1 MLYLCPKVFSKEIMN
16 EIQEDT
22 IDFSFY
28 FQALSKHWLLIVCM
42 AALGILGAILT
53 NALMQARYKST
64 VLMMIDRE
72 NSGRIEQISFGS
84 WTSDEDY
91 YRTQYKLLESKTL
104 LEKVYKDLNLSEIP
118 EYAGGWKELKKSLI
132 ISPITRSRLVEVTI
146 TSFDR
151 HLATQIAN
159 YLAQSF
165 AQQNI
170 KNRLSMAGEVITA
183 LESTE
188 QSPEQQELLN
198 SLPQVV
204 NSDFIKGLKNQ
215 ELAKSSELSKLLG
228 KYTEQHPEVISL
240 KKQLAS
246 IQNIIDRETRR
257 LLQSIKI
264 DLSGQF
270 SANNIRIVDEAVVPE
285 RPYRPRK
292 ILNVGIGMLAGLILG
307 VILSLL
313 SEFINQNIKSAKEVE
328 DILKLPLLGFIP
340 HEKQRKGFEDYRIML
355 KEGNVL
361 TAENIRNIRTMVSF
375 SLNAGKVKSLL
386 ITSSLQGEG
395 KSFLSSS
402 LSTAFAQAGKKVLL
416 VDGDLRRGRLH
427 RIFKISNE
435 KGLSSLWTEGQTIE
449 GTKKNIQKTDVKNL
463 SVLTSGPRP
472 ANSSELLS
480 TPILKEFIENLFNT
494 FDLVLIDCPAS
505 LPVADTFLWG
515 QIIDKAIFTVRQGK
529 TAVKSAKFALERMKQ
544 TNIKVIGCVIND
556 CHQSGTPYGEYG
568 YYRSYYNDK
577 K

>member
-1 MLYLCPKVFSKEIMN
+1 MN
-16 EIQEDT
+16 ETQEET

-28 FQALSKHWLLIVCM
+28 FQALLRHWVLIVFM
-42 AALGILGAILT
+42 TALGVAGAIFT
-53 NALMQARYKST
+53 NALMQPRYKAT

-72 NSGRIEQISFGS
+72 NAGRIEQINFAS

-104 LEKVYKDLNLSEIP
+104 LEKVYEELNLAEIP
-118 EYAGGWKELKKSLI
+118 EYSNGWKSLKDSLI
-132 ISPITRSRLVEVTI
+132 ITPITRSRLVEVTI
-146 TSFDR
+146 TSFDSC
-151 HLATQIAN
+151 LATKIAN
-159 YLAQSF
+159 NLAQSF

-215 ELAKSSELSKLLG
+215 ELAISSELSKLLG

-246 IQNIIDRETRR
+246 IQKIIDRETKR

-270 SANNIRIVDEAVVPE
+270 SANNIRIIDEAVVPE

-292 ILNVGIGMLAGLILG
+292 VLNIGIGLLVGFIFG
-307 VILSLL
+307 IVLSLL
-313 SEFINQNIKSAKEVE
+313 AELLNQTIKSSKEVE
-328 DILKLPLLGFIP
+328 DVLKLPLLGFVP
-340 HEKQRKGFEDYRIML
+340 HEKQRKGYEDYRIML

-402 LSTAFAQAGKKVLL
+402 LATAFAQAGKKVLL

-435 KGLSSLWTEGQTIE
+435 KGLSSLWTEGQTSE
-449 GTKKNIQKTDVKNL
+449 GEKKNIQKTDVKGL

-480 TPILKEFIENLFNT
+480 TPFLKEFVESLFND

-515 QIIDKAIFTVRQGK
+515 QIIDKAIFAVRQSK
-529 TAVKSAKFALERMKQ
+529 TSVKSAKFALERMKQ
-544 TNIKVIGCVIND
+544 ANIKVIGCVIND

-568 YYRSYYNDK
+568 YYKSYYTDK

>member
-1 MLYLCPKVFSKEIMN
+1 MN
-16 EIQEDT
+16 EVQEES
-22 IDFSFY
+22 IDLSFY
-28 FQALSKHWLLIVCM
+28 FQALLKHWKMIAFMLF
-42 AALGILGAILT
+42 LGVLGAILL
-53 NALMQARYKST
+53 NAWMLPRYKAT

-72 NSGRIEQISFGS
+72 NSGKIEQMSFGS
-84 WTSDEDY
+84 WASDEDY

-104 LEKVYKDLNLSEIP
+104 LEKVYNDLNLAEVP
-118 EYAGGWKELKKSLI
+118 EFATGWKALKDSLSV
-132 ISPITRSRLVEVTI
+132 SPITRSRLVEVTI
-146 TSFDR
+146 SSYDNY
-151 HLATQIAN
+151 LATSIAN

-165 AQQNI
+165 ASQNI

-215 ELAKSSELSKLLG
+215 ELEKLSELSLLLG
-228 KYTEQHPEVISL
+228 KYTDNHPEVISL

-246 IQNIIDRETRR
+246 IQKIIDRETKR

-270 SANNIRIVDEAVVPE
+270 SANNIRIIDEAVVPE
-285 RPYRPRK
+285 KPYMPRK
-292 ILNVGIGMLAGLILG
+292 KLNVAIGIAAGLILG
-307 VILSLL
+307 IIVSLL
-313 SEFINQNIKSAKEVE
+313 AEFLNQTIKSTKEVE
-328 DILKLPLLGFIP
+328 DILKLPLLGFVP

-355 KEGNVL
+355 KPGNVL

-416 VDGDLRRGRLH
+416 IDGDLRRGRLH
-427 RIFKISNE
+427 RIFKLSNE
-435 KGLSSLWTEGQTIE
+435 KGLSSLWAEDQTIE
-449 GTKKNIQKTDVKNL
+449 GAKKNIQKTDVKDL
-463 SVLTSGPRP
+463 FVLTSGPRP

-480 TPILKEFIENLFNT
+480 TPVLKEFIGNLMNT
-494 FDLVLIDCPAS
+494 YDLVLIDCPAS

-544 TNIKVIGCVIND
+544 TNIKVFGCVIND

-568 YYRSYYNDK
+568 YYKSYYQDK
-577 K
+577 KDN

>member
-1 MLYLCPKVFSKEIMN
+1 MN
-16 EIQEDT
+16 ETQEET
-22 IDFSFY
+22 IDLSFY
-28 FQALSKHWLLIVCM
+28 FQALLKHWRLILFMIFIGV
-42 AALGILGAILT
+42 AGAVLA
-53 NALMQARYKST
+53 NALIQPRYKAT

-72 NSGRIEQISFGS
+72 NSGRIEQVSFGS

-104 LEKVYKDLNLSEIP
+104 LEKVYRDLNLAEVP
-118 EYAGGWKELKKSLI
+118 EFAKGWKSLKKNLSV
-132 ISPITRSRLVEVTI
+132 SPITRSRLVEVTVS
-146 TSFDR
+146 SFDKR
-151 HLATQIAN
+151 LATSITN
-159 YLAQSF
+159 YLAKSF
-165 AQQNI
+165 ASQNI

-204 NSDFIKGLKNQ
+204 NSEFINGLNNQ
-215 ELAKSSELSKLLG
+215 ELAKSSELSRLLG

-246 IQNIIDRETRR
+246 IQRIIDRETKR

-270 SANNIRIVDEAVVPE
+270 SANNIRIIDEAIVPE
-285 RPYRPRK
+285 RPYMPRK
-292 ILNVGIGMLAGLILG
+292 VLNIAIGLAAGLLLG
-307 VILSLL
+307 IIFSLL
-313 SEFINQNIKSAKEVE
+313 AEFMNQTVKSAKEIE
-328 DILKLPLLGFIP
+328 DVLKLPLLGFVP

-355 KEGNVL
+355 KTGNVL
-361 TAENIRNIRTMVSF
+361 TAENIRNIRTMISF

-386 ITSSLQGEG
+386 VTSSLQGEG

-402 LSTAFAQAGKKVLL
+402 LSAAFAQVGKKVLL
-416 VDGDLRRGRLH
+416 IDGDLRRGRLH
-427 RIFKISNE
+427 RIFKLSNE
-435 KGLSSLWTEGQTIE
+435 KGLSSLWTEGQTLE
-449 GTKKNIQKTDVKNL
+449 GTKKNIQKTDVKDL
-463 SVLTSGPRP
+463 FVLTSGARP

-480 TPILKEFIENLFNT
+480 TPILKEFIE
-494 FDLVLIDCPAS
+494 DLMNSYDLIIIDCPAS

-515 QIIDKAIFTVRQGK
+515 QIVDKAIFTVRQGK
-529 TAVKSAKFALERMKQ
+529 TSIKSAKFALERMKH
-544 TNIKVIGCVIND
+544 TNIKVFGCVIND

-568 YYRSYYNDK
+568 YYKSYYNDK

>member
-1 MLYLCPKVFSKEIMN
+1 MN
-16 EIQEDT
+16 EIQQEET

-28 FQALSKHWLLIVCM
+28 FQAILKHWRLICFM
-42 AALGILGAILT
+42 LFLGLLGAVLV
-53 NALMQARYKST
+53 NALMQPRYKAM

-72 NSGRIEQISFGS
+72 NSGRIEQMPFGS

-104 LEKVYKDLNLSEIP
+104 LEKVYKDLNLAEVP
-118 EYAGGWKELKKSLI
+118 EFEKGWKSLKDSLS
-132 ISPITRSRLVEVTI
+132 ISPITRSRLVEVTV
-146 TSFDR
+146 SSYDNQ
-151 HLATQIAN
+151 LAAKMTN
-159 YLAQSF
+159 YLAESF
-165 AQQNI
+165 ATQNI
-170 KNRLSMAGEVITA
+170 KNRLSMAGEVIAA

-198 SLPQVV
+198 SLPQIV

-215 ELAKSSELSKLLG
+215 ELEKSSELSRLLG

-246 IQNIIDRETRR
+246 IREIIDRETKR

-270 SANNIRIVDEAVVPE
+270 SANNIRIIDYAVVPE
-285 RPYRPRK
+285 KPYRPRK
-292 ILNVGIGMLAGLILG
+292 LLNIAIGLAAGLLLG
-307 VILSLL
+307 IIFSLL
-313 SEFINQNIKSAKEVE
+313 AEFLSQTVKSAKEVE
-328 DILKLPLLGFIP
+328 DVLKLPLLGFIP
-340 HEKQRKGFEDYRIML
+340 HEKQRKDFEDYRIML

-361 TAENIRNIRTMVSF
+361 TAENIKNIRTMLSF
-375 SLNAGKVKSLL
+375 SLNAGKIKSLL

-395 KSFLSSS
+395 KSFISSS
-402 LSTAFAQAGKKVLL
+402 LSAAFAQTGKKVLL

-427 RIFKISNE
+427 RIFKIANE
-435 KGLSSLWTEGQTIE
+435 NGLSSLWTEGQTLD
-449 GTKKNIQKTDVKNL
+449 GAKKNIQKTDVKNL
-463 SVLTSGPRP
+463 FVLTSGPRP

-480 TPILKEFIENLFNT
+480 TPILKEFIESLYDS
-494 FDLVLIDCPAS
+494 FDMILIDCPAS

-515 QIIDKAIFTVRQGK
+515 QIIDKAVFTVRQGK
-529 TAVKSAKFALERMKQ
+529 TSVKSAKFALERMKQ
-544 TNIKVIGCVIND
+544 ANIKVIGCVIND

-568 YYRSYYNDK
+568 YYKSYYNDK
-577 K
+577 

>member
-1 MLYLCPKVFSKEIMN
+1 MN
-16 EIQEDT
+16 ETQEESFDL
-22 IDFSFY
+22 SFY
-28 FQALSKHWLLIVCM
+28 FQALRKHWSLILFMFLLGV
-42 AALGILGAILT
+42 AGAVLA
-53 NALMQARYKST
+53 NALIQPRYKAT

-104 LEKVYKDLNLSEIP
+104 LEKVYRDLNLGEIP
-118 EYAGGWKELKKSLI
+118 EFSAGWKILKKRLS
-132 ISPITRSRLVEVTI
+132 ISPINRSRLVEVTVSSYDKI
-146 TSFDR
+146 
-151 HLATQIAN
+151 LAAKIAN

-165 AQQNI
+165 AAQNI

-204 NSDFIKGLKNQ
+204 NSDFIKGLKSQ
-215 ELAKSSELSKLLG
+215 ELAKSSELSHLLG
-228 KYTEQHPEVISL
+228 KYTHNHPEVLSL
-240 KKQLAS
+240 KKQLDS
-246 IQNIIDRETRR
+246 IQQIIDRETKR

-270 SANNIRIVDEAVVPE
+270 SANNIRIIDEAIIPE
-285 RPYRPRK
+285 RPYMPRK
-292 ILNVGIGMLAGLILG
+292 MLNIAIGLAAGLILG
-307 VILSLL
+307 IIFSLL
-313 SEFINQNIKSAKEVE
+313 AEFLNQTIKSAKEVE

-355 KEGNVL
+355 KEGNIL
-361 TAENIRNIRTMVSF
+361 TAENIRNIRTMLSF

-386 ITSSLQGEG
+386 VTSSLQGEG

-402 LSTAFAQAGKKVLL
+402 LSAAFAQVGKKVLL
-416 VDGDLRRGRLH
+416 IDGDLRRGRLH
-427 RIFKISNE
+427 RIFKLSNE

-449 GTKKNIQKTDVKNL
+449 RAKKNIQKTDVKDL
-463 SVLTSGPRP
+463 FVLTSGARP

-480 TPILKEFIENLFNT
+480 TPILKEFIE
-494 FDLVLIDCPAS
+494 DLMDSYDLIIIDCPAS

-515 QIIDKAIFTVRQGK
+515 QIVDKAIFTVRQGK
-529 TAVKSAKFALERMKQ
+529 TSIKSAKFALERMKQ
-544 TNIKVIGCVIND
+544 TNIKVFGCIIND

-568 YYRSYYNDK
+568 YYKSYYHDK

>member
-1 MLYLCPKVFSKEIMN
+1 MN

>member
-1 MLYLCPKVFSKEIMN
+1 MN
-16 EIQEDT
+16 DIQREET

-28 FQALSKHWLLIVCM
+28 FQIILKHWRLICFM
-42 AALGILGAILT
+42 LFFSLLGAILT
-53 NALMQARYKST
+53 NALMRPRYKAT

-72 NSGRIEQISFGS
+72 NSGRIEQTPFGS
-84 WTSDEDY
+84 WASDEDY

-104 LEKVYKDLNLSEIP
+104 LEKVCADLNLTEVSEFSK
-118 EYAGGWKELKKSLI
+118 GWKSLKESLSV
-132 ISPITRSRLVEVTI
+132 SPITRSRLVEVAV
-146 TSFDR
+146 TSYDR
-151 HLATQIAN
+151 QLATKIAN
-159 YLAQSF
+159 YLAKSF
-165 AQQNI
+165 AAQNI

-198 SLPQVV
+198 SLPQIV
-204 NSDFIKGLKNQ
+204 NSDFIKSLKSQ
-215 ELAKSSELSKLLG
+215 ELTKSSELSRLLG
-228 KYTEQHPEVISL
+228 KYTDQHPEVISL
-240 KKQLAS
+240 KKQLDA
-246 IQNIIDRETRR
+246 IQKIIDRETKR

-270 SANNIRIVDEAVVPE
+270 SANNIRIIDEAVIPE

-292 ILNVGIGMLAGLILG
+292 LLNIAIGLAAGLILG
-307 VILSLL
+307 IIFSLL
-313 SEFINQNIKSAKEVE
+313 YEFLSQTIKSAKEVE
-328 DILKLPLLGFIP
+328 EDLKLPLLGFVP
-340 HEKQRKGFEDYRIML
+340 HEKQRKDFEDYRIML

-361 TAENIRNIRTMVSF
+361 TAENIRNIRTMLSF

-402 LSTAFAQAGKKVLL
+402 LATAFAQVGKKVLL

-427 RIFKISNE
+427 RIFKLSNE

-449 GTKKNIQKTDVKNL
+449 GVKKNIQKTDVKDL
-463 SVLTSGPRP
+463 FVLTSGPRP

-480 TPILKEFIENLFNT
+480 TPVLKDFVSSLISDY
-494 FDLVLIDCPAS
+494 DLVLIDCPAS

-515 QIIDKAIFTVRQGK
+515 QIIDKAVFAVRQGK
-529 TAVKSAKFALERMKQ
+529 TSVKSAKFAVERMKQ
-544 TNIKVIGCVIND
+544 ANVKIVGCVIND
-556 CHQSGTPYGEYG
+556 CYQSGTPYGEYG
-568 YYRSYYNDK
+568 YYKSYYNEEK
-577 K
+577 

>member
-1 MLYLCPKVFSKEIMN
+1 MN
-16 EIQEDT
+16 ETQEEN

-28 FQALSKHWLLIVCM
+28 FQALLKHWLLIVCM
-42 AALGILGAILT
+42 IILGILGAVLT
-53 NALMQARYKST
+53 NALMLPRYKAT

-72 NSGRIEQISFGS
+72 NAGRIEQMAFGS

-104 LEKVYKDLNLSEIP
+104 LEKVCRDLNLEEVP
-118 EYAGGWKELKKSLI
+118 EYSKGWKDLKKSLSV
-132 ISPITRSRLVEVTI
+132 SPVVRSRLVEIII
-146 TSFDR
+146 TSYDNR
-151 HLATQIAN
+151 LAAQIAN
-159 YLAQSF
+159 YLAKSF

-198 SLPQVV
+198 SLPQIV

-215 ELAKSSELSKLLG
+215 ELEKSSELSRLLG
-228 KYTEQHPEVISL
+228 KYTEQHPEVISI

-246 IQNIIDRETRR
+246 IQQIIDRETKR

-270 SANNIRIVDEAVVPE
+270 SANNIRIIDEAVVPE
-285 RPYRPRK
+285 KPYRPRK
-292 ILNVGIGMLAGLILG
+292 LLNIAIGLVVGVILG

-313 SEFINQNIKSAKEVE
+313 AELINQTVKSSKEIE
-328 DILKLPLLGFIP
+328 DILKLPLLGFVP
-340 HEKQRKGFEDYRIML
+340 HEKQRKGYEDYRIML

-395 KSFLSSS
+395 KSFISSS
-402 LSTAFAQAGKKVLL
+402 LATAFAQAGKKVLL

-427 RIFKISNE
+427 RIFKMSNE
-435 KGLSSLWTEGQTIE
+435 KGLSSLWTEGQTLE
-449 GTKKNIQKTDVKNL
+449 GAKKNIQKSDVKGL

-480 TPILKEFIENLFNT
+480 TPILKEFVESLFND

-515 QIIDKAIFTVRQGK
+515 QIIDKAVFTVRQGK

-544 TNIKVIGCVIND
+544 TNIKVIGCIIND

-568 YYRSYYNDK
+568 YYKSYYTDK

>member
-1 MLYLCPKVFSKEIMN
+1 MDKIEQEEI
-16 EIQEDT
+16 

-28 FQALSKHWLLIVCM
+28 FQAALKHWRLVVFMLF
-42 AALGILGAILT
+42 LGILGAVLV
-53 NALMQARYKST
+53 NALMQPRYKAT

-72 NSGRIEQISFGS
+72 NAGRIDQTPFGS

-118 EYAGGWKELKKSLI
+118 EFSKGWKSLKDSL
-132 ISPITRSRLVEVTI
+132 SVTPITRSRLVEVTVK
-146 TSFDR
+146 SYDK
-151 HLATQIAN
+151 HLATKTAN
-159 YLAQSF
+159 YLAKSF
-165 AQQNI
+165 AAQNI

-215 ELAKSSELSKLLG
+215 ELAKSSELSLLLG

-240 KKQLAS
+240 KKQLAT
-246 IQNIIDRETRR
+246 IQKIIDRETKR

-270 SANNIRIVDEAVVPE
+270 SANNIRIIDEAIAPE
-285 RPYRPRK
+285 KPYRPRK
-292 ILNVGIGMLAGLILG
+292 LLNILIGLAAGFVLGIIF
-307 VILSLL
+307 SLL
-313 SEFINQNIKSAKEVE
+313 AEFLNQTIKSAKEVE
-328 DILKLPLLGFIP
+328 EVLKLPLLGFIP

-361 TAENIRNIRTMVSF
+361 TAENVRNIRTMLSF
-375 SLNAGKVKSLL
+375 SLNAGKIKNLL

-416 VDGDLRRGRLH
+416 IDGDLRRGRLH
-427 RIFKISNE
+427 RIFKLSNE
-435 KGLSSLWTEGQTIE
+435 NGLSSLWTEGQTLE
-449 GTKKNIQKTDVKNL
+449 GAKKNIQKTDVKDL
-463 SVLTSGPRP
+463 FVLTSGPRP

-480 TPILKEFIENLFNT
+480 TPVLKEFIESLQNSY
-494 FDLVLIDCPAS
+494 DLILIDCPAS

-515 QIIDKAIFTVRQGK
+515 QIIDKAVFAVRQGK
-529 TAVKSAKFALERMKQ
+529 TPVKSAKFALERMKQ

-568 YYRSYYNDK
+568 YYKSYYNEK
-577 K
+577 

>member
-1 MLYLCPKVFSKEIMN
+1 MN
-16 EIQEDT
+16 EIQQEEN

-28 FQALSKHWLLIVCM
+28 FQAFLKHWRLIVFM
-42 AALGILGAILT
+42 IFFGLLGAILA
-53 NALMQARYKST
+53 NVLIQPRYKST

-72 NSGRIEQISFGS
+72 NSGRIEQVSLGS

-104 LEKVYKDLNLSEIP
+104 LEKVYRDLNLAEVP
-118 EYAGGWKELKKSLI
+118 EFSTGWKALKKNLTVA
-132 ISPITRSRLVEVTI
+132 PITRSRLVEISVTSYDNQLSTKI
-146 TSFDR
+146 T
-151 HLATQIAN
+151 N
-159 YLAQSF
+159 YLAKSF
-165 AQQNI
+165 AAQNI

-215 ELAKSSELSKLLG
+215 ELAKSSELSRLLG
-228 KYTEQHPEVISL
+228 KYTDQHPEVISL

-246 IQNIIDRETRR
+246 IQQIIDRETKR

-270 SANNIRIVDEAVVPE
+270 SANNVRIIDEAIIPE
-285 RPYRPRK
+285 KPYMPRK
-292 ILNVGIGMLAGLILG
+292 LINIAIGLAAGLILG
-307 VILSLL
+307 IIFSLL
-313 SEFINQNIKSAKEVE
+313 AEFLNQTIKSSKEIE
-328 DILKLPLLGFIP
+328 DILKLPLLGFVP

-402 LSTAFAQAGKKVLL
+402 LAAAFAQAGKKVLL
-416 VDGDLRRGRLH
+416 IDGDLRRGRLH
-427 RIFKISNE
+427 RIFKLSNE
-435 KGLSSLWTEGQTIE
+435 KGLSSLWMEGQTLE
-449 GTKKNIQKTDVKNL
+449 GAKKNIQKTDVKDL
-463 SVLTSGPRP
+463 FVLTSGARP

-480 TPILKEFIENLFNT
+480 TPVLKEFIENLISSY
-494 FDLVLIDCPAS
+494 DLVLIDCPAS

-515 QIIDKAIFTVRQGK
+515 QIVDKAIFTVRQGK
-529 TAVKSAKFALERMKQ
+529 TSVKSAKFALERMKQ
-544 TNIKVIGCVIND
+544 ANIKVVGCVIND
-556 CHQSGTPYGEYG
+556 CHQSGTPYDEYG
-568 YYRSYYNDK
+568 YYKSYYNDAK
-577 K
+577 

>member
-1 MLYLCPKVFSKEIMN
+1 MK
-16 EIQEDT
+16 EIQEEN

-28 FQALSKHWLLIVCM
+28 LQAVLKHWMLILIMICLG
-42 AALGILGAILT
+42 ALGAVFV
-53 NALMQARYKST
+53 NAFVQPRYKAT

-72 NSGRIEQISFGS
+72 NSGRIEQMSFGS

-104 LEKVYKDLNLSEIP
+104 LEKVYNDLNLAEIP
-118 EYAGGWKELKKSLI
+118 EFASSWKTLRGSL
-132 ISPITRSRLVEVTI
+132 SVTPITRSRLVEVTI
-146 TSFDR
+146 SSFDNV
-151 HLATQIAN
+151 LAAKIAN
-159 YLAQSF
+159 YLAKSF
-165 AQQNI
+165 ATQNI

-215 ELAKSSELSKLLG
+215 ELAKSSELSLLLG
-228 KYTEQHPEVISL
+228 KYTDQHPEVISV

-246 IQNIIDRETRR
+246 IQKIIDRETKR

-270 SANNIRIVDEAVVPE
+270 SANNVRIIDEAVVPE
-285 RPYRPRK
+285 VPYMPRT
-292 ILNVGIGMLAGLILG
+292 ILNVAIGLVAGLILG
-307 VILSLL
+307 IVLSLL
-313 SEFINQNIKSAKEVE
+313 AEFINQTIKSSKEVE
-328 DILKLPLLGFIP
+328 DVLKLPLLGFVP

-355 KEGNVL
+355 KTGNVL

-375 SLNAGKVKSLL
+375 SLNAGKVRSLL

-402 LSTAFAQAGKKVLL
+402 LAAAFAQAGKKVLL
-416 VDGDLRRGRLH
+416 IDGDLRRGRLH
-427 RIFKISNE
+427 RIFKLSNE
-435 KGLSSLWTEGQTIE
+435 KGLSSLWTEGQTLE
-449 GTKKNIQKTDVKNL
+449 GAKKNIQKTDVKDL
-463 SVLTSGPRP
+463 FVLTSGPRP

-480 TPILKEFIENLFNT
+480 TPVLREFIESLTNS

-515 QIIDKAIFTVRQGK
+515 QIIDKAIFAVRQGK
-529 TAVKSAKFALERMKQ
+529 TSIKSAKFALERMKQ
-544 TNIKVIGCVIND
+544 TNIKVFGCVIND

>member
-1 MLYLCPKVFSKEIMN
+1 MDNQKE
-16 EIQEDT
+16 ET
-22 IDFSFY
+22 IDFNFY
-28 FQALSKHWLLIVCM
+28 FQAILKHWSLISFMLFFGV
-42 AALGILGAILT
+42 LGAVLV
-53 NALMQARYKST
+53 NALVQPRYKST

-72 NSGRIEQISFGS
+72 NSGRIEQMNFGS

-104 LEKVYKDLNLSEIP
+104 LEKVYKDLNLSEVP
-118 EYAGGWKELKKSLI
+118 EFAKGWKILKKNLST
-132 ISPITRSRLVEVTI
+132 SPIVRSRLVEVTV
-146 TSFDR
+146 SSYDKV
-151 HLATQIAN
+151 LAARIAN
-159 YLAQSF
+159 YLAKSF
-165 AQQNI
+165 AEQNI
-170 KNRLSMAGEVITA
+170 KNRLYMAGEVIAA

-198 SLPQVV
+198 SLPQIV

-215 ELAKSSELSKLLG
+215 ELAKSSELSLLLG

-246 IQNIIDRETRR
+246 IQKIIDRETKR

-270 SANNIRIVDEAVVPE
+270 SANNIRVIDEAVIPE
-285 RPYRPRK
+285 KPYMPRK
-292 ILNVGIGMLAGLILG
+292 ALNIAIGLAAGLILG
-307 VILSLL
+307 IIFSLL
-313 SEFINQNIKSAKEVE
+313 AEFISQTIKSAKEIEEV
-328 DILKLPLLGFIP
+328 LKLPLLGFVP

-355 KEGNVL
+355 KTGNVL
-361 TAENIRNIRTMVSF
+361 TAENVRNIRTMLSF
-375 SLNAGKVKSLL
+375 SLNAGKIKTLL

-402 LSTAFAQAGKKVLL
+402 LAAAFAQAGKKVLL
-416 VDGDLRRGRLH
+416 IDGDLRRGRLH
-427 RIFKISNE
+427 RIFKLSNE
-435 KGLSSLWTEGQTIE
+435 KGLSSLWTEGQTLE
-449 GTKKNIQKTDVKNL
+449 GAKKNIQKTDVKDL
-463 SVLTSGPRP
+463 FVLTSGARP

-480 TPILKEFIENLFNT
+480 TPILKEFIESLT
-494 FDLVLIDCPAS
+494 SSYDLVLIDCPAS

-515 QIIDKAIFTVRQGK
+515 QIIDKAVFTVRQGK
-529 TAVKSAKFALERMKQ
+529 TSVKSAKFALERMKQ
-544 TNIKVIGCVIND
+544 TNIKVVGCVIND

>member
-1 MLYLCPKVFSKEIMN
+1 MN
-16 EIQEDT
+16 ETREEN

-28 FQALSKHWLLIVCM
+28 FQALLKHWLLIVCM
-42 AALGILGAILT
+42 LILGVLGAVLT
-53 NALMQARYKST
+53 NALMQSRYKAT

-72 NSGRIEQISFGS
+72 NAGRIEQINFAS

-104 LEKVYKDLNLSEIP
+104 LEKVYSDLNLSEIP
-118 EYAGGWKELKKSLI
+118 EFSKGWKALKNRLF
-132 ISPITRSRLVEVTI
+132 ISPITRSRLVEVSV
-146 TSFDR
+146 TSYDSR
-151 HLATQIAN
+151 LATQIAN

-170 KNRLSMAGEVITA
+170 KNRLSMASEVITA

-215 ELAKSSELSKLLG
+215 ELTISSELSKLLG

-246 IQNIIDRETRR
+246 IQKIIDRETKR

-270 SANNIRIVDEAVVPE
+270 SANNIRIIDEAVVPE

-292 ILNVGIGMLAGLILG
+292 VLNIGIGLLAGLILG
-307 VILSLL
+307 IVLSLL
-313 SEFINQNIKSAKEVE
+313 AELINQTIKSSNEVE
-328 DILKLPLLGFIP
+328 GILKLPLLGFIP
-340 HEKQRKGFEDYRIML
+340 HEKQRKGYEDYRIML

-402 LSTAFAQAGKKVLL
+402 LATAFAQAGKKVLL

-435 KGLSSLWTEGQTIE
+435 KGLSSLWTEGQTPE
-449 GTKKNIQKTDVKNL
+449 GAKKNIQKTDVKGL

-480 TPILKEFIENLFNT
+480 TPILKEFVESLFND

-515 QIIDKAIFTVRQGK
+515 QIIDKAVFTVRQGK

-568 YYRSYYNDK
+568 YYKSYYADK

>member
-1 MLYLCPKVFSKEIMN
+1 MN
-16 EIQEDT
+16 ENQEET

-28 FQALSKHWLLIVCM
+28 IQALLKHWRLILCM
-42 AALGILGAILT
+42 LFVGILGAVLT
-53 NALMQARYKST
+53 NALMQPRYKAT

-72 NSGRIEQISFGS
+72 NSGRIEQTPFGS

-104 LEKVYKDLNLSEIP
+104 LEKVYKELDLSEVPEFALGWKSLRKNLSI
-118 EYAGGWKELKKSLI
+118 A
-132 ISPITRSRLVEVTI
+132 PITRSRLVEVTVS
-146 TSFDR
+146 SFDKY
-151 HLATQIAN
+151 LATRIAN
-159 YLAQSF
+159 YLAKSF

-198 SLPQVV
+198 SLPQIV

-215 ELAKSSELSKLLG
+215 ELVKSSELSRLLG

-246 IQNIIDRETRR
+246 IQKIIDRETKR

-270 SANNIRIVDEAVVPE
+270 SANNIRIIDEAVVPE
-285 RPYRPRK
+285 KPYMPRK
-292 ILNVGIGMLAGLILG
+292 LLNIGIGILAGLILG
-307 VILSLL
+307 IIISFLA
-313 SEFINQNIKSAKEVE
+313 EFINQTVKSSKEVE
-328 DILKLPLLGFIP
+328 DVLKLPLLGFIP

-361 TAENIRNIRTMVSF
+361 TAENIRNIRTMISF

-395 KSFLSSS
+395 KSFISSS
-402 LSTAFAQAGKKVLL
+402 LATAFAQAGKKVLL
-416 VDGDLRRGRLH
+416 IDGDLRRGRLH

-435 KGLSSLWTEGQTIE
+435 KGLSSLWTEGQTLE
-449 GTKKNIQKTDVKNL
+449 GAKKNIQKTDVKNL

-480 TPILKEFIENLFNT
+480 TPILKEFIESLFND

-515 QIIDKAIFTVRQGK
+515 QIVDKAIFTVRQGK
-529 TAVKSAKFALERMKQ
+529 TSVKSAKFALERMKQ

-568 YYRSYYNDK
+568 YYKSYYTDK

>member
-1 MLYLCPKVFSKEIMN
+1 MS
-16 EIQEDT
+16 EIQQEEN

-28 FQALSKHWLLIVCM
+28 FQAILKHWRLIVFM
-42 AALGILGAILT
+42 LFFGFLGAILV
-53 NALMQARYKST
+53 NALMQPRYKAT

-72 NSGRIEQISFGS
+72 NSGKIDQVPFGS

-104 LEKVYKDLNLSEIP
+104 LEKVHKDLNLAEVP
-118 EYAGGWKELKKSLI
+118 EFSKGWKSLKNSLSV
-132 ISPITRSRLVEVTI
+132 SPITRSRLVEVTVK
-146 TSFDR
+146 SYDGQ
-151 HLATQIAN
+151 LAAKTAN
-159 YLAQSF
+159 YLAKSF
-165 AQQNI
+165 AAQNI
-170 KNRLSMAGEVITA
+170 KNRLSMAGEVISA

-198 SLPQVV
+198 SLPQIV

-215 ELAKSSELSKLLG
+215 ELAKSSELSRLLG
-228 KYTEQHPEVISL
+228 KYTDQHPEVISL
-240 KKQLAS
+240 KQQLAA
-246 IQNIIDRETRR
+246 IRQIIDRETKR

-270 SANNIRIVDEAVVPE
+270 SANNIRIIDEAIVPE
-285 RPYRPRK
+285 KPYRPRK
-292 ILNVGIGMLAGLILG
+292 LLNIAIGLAIGLILG
-307 VILSLL
+307 IIFSLFAEFLS
-313 SEFINQNIKSAKEVE
+313 QTVKSTKEVE
-328 DILKLPLLGFIP
+328 EVLKLPLLGFVP

-361 TAENIRNIRTMVSF
+361 TAENIRNIRTMLSF
-375 SLNAGKVKSLL
+375 SLNAGKIKSLL

-402 LSTAFAQAGKKVLL
+402 LSAAFAQAGKKVLL

-427 RIFKISNE
+427 RIFKLSNE
-435 KGLSSLWTEGQTIE
+435 KGLSSLWTEGQTLE
-449 GTKKNIQKTDVKNL
+449 GAKKNIQKTDVKDL
-463 SVLTSGPRP
+463 FVLTSGPRP

-480 TPILKEFIENLFNT
+480 TPILKEFIEGLQNS
-494 FDLVLIDCPAS
+494 FDLILIDCPAS

-515 QIIDKAIFTVRQGK
+515 QIIDKAVFTVKQGK
-529 TAVKSAKFALERMKQ
+529 TSVKSAKFALERMKQ
-544 TNIKVIGCVIND
+544 TNIKIIGCIIND

-568 YYRSYYNDK
+568 YYKSYYNDK
-577 K
+577 

>member
-1 MLYLCPKVFSKEIMN
+1 MN
-16 EIQEDT
+16 EIQQEET

-28 FQALSKHWLLIVCM
+28 FQALLKHWGLIAFIAFLGLLCAVSV
-42 AALGILGAILT
+42 
-53 NALMQARYKST
+53 NSLMRSRYKAT

-72 NSGRIEQISFGS
+72 NSGRIEQMSFGS
-84 WTSDEDY
+84 WASDEDY

-104 LEKVYKDLNLSEIP
+104 LEKVHKDLNLTEIP
-118 EYAGGWKELKKSLI
+118 EFSSGWKSLKRSLS
-132 ISPITRSRLVEVTI
+132 ISPVTRSRLVEVTI
-146 TSFDR
+146 SSYDNL
-151 HLATQIAN
+151 LAAKIVN
-159 YLAQSF
+159 YLAKSF
-165 AQQNI
+165 AAQNI
-170 KNRLSMAGEVITA
+170 KNRLSMAGEVIAA
-183 LESTE
+183 LDSTE

-198 SLPQVV
+198 SLPQIV

-246 IQNIIDRETRR
+246 IQQIIDRETKR

-270 SANNIRIVDEAVVPE
+270 SANNIRIIDEAVVPE
-285 RPYRPRK
+285 NPYRPRK
-292 ILNVGIGMLAGLILG
+292 ILNLAIGLAAGLLLG

-313 SEFINQNIKSAKEVE
+313 AEFLSQTVKSAKEVE
-328 DILKLPLLGFIP
+328 EILKLPLLGFVP

-361 TAENIRNIRTMVSF
+361 TAENIRNIRTMLSF

-395 KSFLSSS
+395 KSFISSS
-402 LSTAFAQAGKKVLL
+402 LATAFAQAGKKVLL
-416 VDGDLRRGRLH
+416 IDGDLRRGRLH
-427 RIFKISNE
+427 RIFKLSND
-435 KGLSSLWTEGQTIE
+435 KGLSSLWTEEQTLE

-463 SVLTSGPRP
+463 FILISGPRP

-480 TPILKEFIENLFNT
+480 TPVLKDFIDSLTNSY
-494 FDLVLIDCPAS
+494 DLILIDCPAS

-515 QIIDKAIFTVRQGK
+515 QIVDKAVFAIKQNK
-529 TAVKSAKFALERMKQ
+529 TTIKSAKFALERMKQ
-544 TNIKVIGCVIND
+544 ANIKIIGCVIND
-556 CHQSGTPYGEYG
+556 CRQSGTPYGEYG
-568 YYRSYYNDK
+568 YYKSYYNEK
-577 K
+577 

>member
-1 MLYLCPKVFSKEIMN
+1 MDKIE
-16 EIQEDT
+16 QEET

-28 FQALSKHWLLIVCM
+28 FQTVFKHWRLVVFVLF
-42 AALGILGAILT
+42 LGIVGAVLV
-53 NALMQARYKST
+53 NALMQPRYKAT

-72 NSGRIEQISFGS
+72 NSGRMDQTPFGS

-104 LEKVYKDLNLSEIP
+104 LEKVYKDLNLSEVP
-118 EYAGGWKELKKSLI
+118 EFSKGWKSLKDNLS
-132 ISPITRSRLVEVTI
+132 ISPITRSRLVEVTVK
-146 TSFDR
+146 SYDKQ
-151 HLATQIAN
+151 LAAKTAN
-159 YLAQSF
+159 YLAKSF
-165 AQQNI
+165 AAQNI

-198 SLPQVV
+198 SLPQIV

-215 ELAKSSELSKLLG
+215 ELAKSSELSLLLG
-228 KYTEQHPEVISL
+228 KYTEQHPEVVSL
-240 KKQLAS
+240 KKQLEA
-246 IQNIIDRETRR
+246 IQKIIDRETKR

-270 SANNIRIVDEAVVPE
+270 SANNIRIIDEAIVPD
-285 RPYRPRK
+285 RPYKPHK
-292 ILNVGIGMLAGLILG
+292 LLNIIIGLATGLVLGIIF
-307 VILSLL
+307 SLL
-313 SEFINQNIKSAKEVE
+313 AEFLNQTIKSAKEVE
-328 DILKLPLLGFIP
+328 EVLKLPLLGFVP

-361 TAENIRNIRTMVSF
+361 TAENIRNIRTMLSF
-375 SLNAGKVKSLL
+375 SLNAGKVKNLL

-395 KSFLSSS
+395 KSFISSS
-402 LSTAFAQAGKKVLL
+402 LSAAFAQAGKKVLL

-427 RIFKISNE
+427 RIFKLSNE
-435 KGLSSLWTEGQTIE
+435 KGLSSLWTEGQTLE
-449 GTKKNIQKTDVKNL
+449 SAKKNIQKTDVKDL
-463 SVLTSGPRP
+463 FVLTSGPRP

-480 TPILKEFIENLFNT
+480 TPVLKDFIESLQSS
-494 FDLVLIDCPAS
+494 FDLIFIDCPAS

-515 QIIDKAIFTVRQGK
+515 QIIDKAVFAVRQGK
-529 TAVKSAKFALERMKQ
+529 TPVKSAKFALERMKQ

-568 YYRSYYNDK
+568 YYKSYYNDK
-577 K
+577 